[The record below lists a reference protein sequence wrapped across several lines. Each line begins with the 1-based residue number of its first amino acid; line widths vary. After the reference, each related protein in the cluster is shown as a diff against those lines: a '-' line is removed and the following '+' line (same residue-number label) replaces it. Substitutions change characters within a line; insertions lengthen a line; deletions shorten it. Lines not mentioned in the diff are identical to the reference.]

1 MQPTTLED
9 ILGDFNSAT
18 PDDGTRAK
26 NCTTLTIWVPLE
38 LKARYR
44 LLQEK
49 SGRRFG
55 KKAREAIVALITAAE
70 AREAS

>member
-1 MQPTTLED
+1 MQATTLED
-9 ILGDFNSAT
+9 ILGDFTAAV
-18 PDDGTRAK
+18 PDDGARTK

-38 LKARYR
+38 LKARYAR
-44 LLQEK
+44 LQER

-55 KKAREAIVALITAAE
+55 KKARAALIALIDAAE